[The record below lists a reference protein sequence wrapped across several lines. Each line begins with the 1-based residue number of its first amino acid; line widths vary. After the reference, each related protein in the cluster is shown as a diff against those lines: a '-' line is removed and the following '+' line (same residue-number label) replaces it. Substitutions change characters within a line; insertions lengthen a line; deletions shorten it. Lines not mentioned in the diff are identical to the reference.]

1 MKAIKLLFRYL
12 KKHWLLFVITIVML
26 FTLNYIRSLI
36 PLLIGKVMQIVD
48 KNEYSSNLPEYLES
62 FFKSENKQVLLLTCM
77 IVICLVAIV
86 RDVLNLFVDVNITKV
101 SESVGSEIQTDYFDK
116 VQDLPY
122 TYLNHAETGDLIQR
136 ATQDITRFKR
146 FVNNSLL
153 QMVNA
158 FGIVLIN
165 GIQMFIINSTF
176 TLIAFII
183 IPIYFLVSFLYFRS
197 IEKDFTSTEEAEG
210 KMTTVLQENLTG
222 IRVVKAFANEKY
234 EINKFDSSI
243 DLYTNRWAKVN
254 NKMSLFWGCS
264 DFLTY
269 LQLVITFAISIIFVA
284 NKQMSFSEAC
294 IMFLFVQNIAWPAKN
309 LGRQIADFG
318 KTSICAGRITEILD
332 LKTEYNQDNLLD
344 VKLKGNIKFENVS
357 FSFPDSNIPTLKN
370 INLTIN
376 SGETIAIIGKTG
388 SGKSTLINLINRLL
402 DPTEGILYLDNYD
415 IKTLDKKSVRN
426 QVGIILQEPFLFSR
440 TIKENIAIASKNRDE
455 LFIRQLAQIA
465 SVDEDI
471 LNFENQYETMV
482 GERGVTLSGGQK
494 QRIAIA
500 RMLAKEKKILI
511 FDDSLSA
518 VDTETDRKIRKALH
532 EKSKETTTIIITHR
546 ITTAKD
552 ADKIVV
558 IEDGKITN
566 IGTHQQLIKIPGLYK
581 DIWDI
586 QNCFNKSSNEG
597 GEANV

>member
-62 FFKSENKQVLLLTCM
+62 FFKSENKQVLLLTSM

-146 FVNNSLL
+146 FVNSSLL

-318 KTSICAGRITEILD
+318 KTSICAGRITDILD
-332 LKTEYNQDNLLD
+332 LKTEYNQEKLLD

-518 VDTETDRKIRKALH
+518 VDTETDRKIRKALR

-597 GEANV
+597 GEVNV